1 MATYLQGVTDYI
13 PQFQPFQPDLNFYG
27 NVMQTKQTQYDTN
40 WKALNKM
47 YGQYYHADLTKDSN
61 IAKKDNYLKQ
71 IEFNLQRVSQ
81 LDLSLEQNVD
91 QATQIFKPF
100 YEDKGLMKDM
110 AFTKNNMNQ
119 VSYGQS
125 LKNAYN
131 QVERDRYWNEGIL
144 ELQYKRQEFKESTD
158 EEAMSFED
166 TDYTSNVDVIGKA
179 QETAKAAGLSI
190 ETVEFSKDG
199 KFIVKNKNGEQL
211 IEPLQ
216 KLFEAKLGSDPSVQ
230 AKYKTLAYVDRK
242 NYAEYNAAQFK
253 GDKNAAEMEYLETNF
268 NRLKAQNIA
277 RFNALKATSASY
289 DAKMQNIKNQIDKGQ
304 ASPDAKLAYDQYKMN
319 KDINDEVLA
328 RAEQEQKELSSGQNA
343 ASSTGFINPY
353 GDIKS
358 LRYKVD
364 NAMASSL
371 MQKDLDEA
379 ANIFAFKDAKQDIDA
394 NPYAVLAEKHKY
406 SMSEIAARNA
416 GLERAAALRNAGER
430 KNKLDEYGLKI
441 GTHYRDEKTGEVKPV
456 SALNE
461 IYTEFNDKGISTDKY
476 NMKTASDHI
485 NNIQSENVAKPFLK
499 NTLTLMQDLVNKGQM
514 TQEEASKI
522 LSYGKNPKI
531 SINKFNDKLDKYG
544 AQWLRTEVGPDDLKN
559 IQKRMDTW
567 ISQNGELSGLSGE
580 DYKSYQMSA
589 LKFDDYANYLKA
601 DIKWRKE
608 SSKVV
613 VQDLYRQGYKN
624 AEFLYDEKGNKRSEK
639 EFTAALIKANKIKK
653 SDKYSQPDKIN
664 FAPLMS
670 SEAVNEKAPT
680 KAQVDY
686 NELVNA
692 AAGVYSSGKVKAP
705 EGFGKLGKMTGSGL
719 STGNVIPG
727 ANTTWVNPK
736 AHGTKSTVWAAEN
749 FRTLANIDWADDT
762 KNRGSLTGINKESW
776 NNHDAETNA
785 KVKSVFDLIKAEL
798 TKPNTKMANFR
809 MTVSPIAAGSLN
821 KSAITVYPDA
831 EWLKTYV
838 KSGEKNTGPGVLTTQ
853 DYNNAIQN
861 GFSYIVDSK
870 TLANNSMYMAAFQSP
885 LEAHIKANKKYE
897 YVDPRNPNYK
907 LSIAPNKLG
916 TSDYTVIMGY
926 PLYNPNLGKYEYRSE
941 SFSTSTLG
949 GNLETAREM
958 GVSALDSMWLS
969 NKNLNNGRY

>member
-110 AFTKNNMNQ
+110 AYTKNNMNQ

-253 GDKNAAEMEYLETNF
+253 GDKNAAEMKYLETNF
-268 NRLKAQNIA
+268 NRLKAQNTA

-289 DAKMQNIKNQIDKGQ
+289 DAKMQNIKNQIDRGQ

-394 NPYAVLAEKHKY
+394 NPYAVLAEKHRY

-499 NTLTLMQDLVNKGQM
+499 NTLTLMEDLIREGQM

-544 AQWLRTEVGPDDLKN
+544 AQWLRNEVGADDLNN
-559 IQKRMDTW
+559 IQTRMNTW
-567 ISQNGELSGLSGE
+567 LSHNGQLSGVSGQE
-580 DYKSYQMSA
+580 YIDYQKSS
-589 LKFDDYANYLKA
+589 LKFKDYTNYLKA
-601 DIKWRKE
+601 DVKWRKE

-705 EGFGKLGKMTGSGL
+705 EGFGRLGKMTGSGL

-749 FRTLANIDWADDT
+749 FRTLANIDWSDDT

-831 EWLKTYV
+831 EWLKTQV
-838 KSGEKNTGPGVLTTQ
+838 KSGKDNTGPGVLTTE
-853 DYNNAIQN
+853 DYNNAIKN

-870 TLANNSMYMAAFQSP
+870 TLATNSMYKAAFQSP
-885 LEAHIKANKKYE
+885 LESYIHTNKKYE
-897 YVDPRNPNYK
+897 YSDPANPNYK
-907 LSIAPNKLG
+907 FSIAPNKIG
-916 TSDYTVIMGY
+916 TSDYTVLVGY
-926 PLYNPNLGKYEYRSE
+926 PFYNVNTGKYDYISD
-941 SFSTSTLG
+941 SFSTTTLG
-949 GNLETAREM
+949 GNLETTREM
-958 GVSALDSMWLS
+958 LINNFESYKTL
-969 NKNLNNGRY
+969 NKNLYNGRY

>member
-1 MATYLQGVTDYI
+1 MATYLQNVTDYV
-13 PQFQPFQPDLNFYG
+13 PQLQPFQPDLNFYG

-47 YGQYYHADLTKDSN
+47 YGQYYHADLTKDEN
-61 IAKKDNYLKQ
+61 IAKKDNYLNQ

-125 LKNAYN
+125 LKNAYE
-131 QVERDRYWNEGIL
+131 QKERDQYWDEGIM
-144 ELQYKRQEFKESTD
+144 ELQYKRQEFKESTE

-166 TDYTSNVDVIGKA
+166 TSYTPQVDVIGKA
-179 QETAKAAGLSI
+179 QDVAKAAGLSI
-190 ETVEFSKDG
+190 ETVEFSRDG
-199 KFIVKNKNGEQL
+199 KFIIKNKNGEQL

-216 KLFEAKLGSDPSVQ
+216 KLFEARLGSDSSVQ

-242 NYAEYNAAQFK
+242 NYAQYNAAQFN
-253 GDKNAAEMEYLETNF
+253 GDKNAAEMRYLETNF
-268 NRLKAQNIA
+268 NRLKAQNVA
-277 RFNALKATSASY
+277 RFNALKANSASY
-289 DAKMQNIKNQIDKGQ
+289 DAKMQNIKNQIDKGV
-304 ASPDAKLAYDQYKMN
+304 ASPDAKLAYEQYKMN

-328 RAEQEQKELSSGQNA
+328 RAEQEQKELNSGQTSTS
-343 ASSTGFINPY
+343 SSTGFVNPY

-394 NPYAVLAEKHKY
+394 NPYAVLAEKHRY

-441 GTHYRDEKTGEVKPV
+441 GTHYRDERTGEVLPV

-461 IYTEFNDKGISTDKY
+461 MYSEFNDKGTSTDRY

-485 NNIQSENVAKPFLK
+485 NNIQTENVAKPFLK

-514 TQEEASKI
+514 SQEEAGKI
-522 LSYGKNPKI
+522 LAYAKNPKI

-544 AQWLRTEVGPDDLKN
+544 SQWLRTEVGPEDLKN

-580 DYKSYQMSA
+580 DYKTYQMSA
-589 LKFDDYANYLKA
+589 LKFDDYTNYLKA
-601 DIKWRKE
+601 DLKWRKQ

-624 AEFLYDEKGNKRSEK
+624 AEFLYDEKGNKRSKK
-639 EFTAALIKANKIKK
+639 EFTAAVIKAKG
-653 SDKYSQPDKIN
+653 SKYANQPDKIIML
-664 FAPLMS
+664 APLG
-670 SEAVNEKAPT
+670 ANKVNEKAPNE
-680 KAQVDY
+680 AELNYD
-686 NELVNA
+686 ELVNA
-692 AAGVYSSGKVKAP
+692 ASAVYSSGKVKAP
-705 EGFGKLGKMTGSGL
+705 EGFGKLGKMTSAF
-719 STGNVIPG
+719 STGNVIPS
-727 ANTTWVNPK
+727 ANTTWINPK
-736 AHGTKSTVWAAEN
+736 AHGSKSSVWAAEN
-749 FRTLANIDWADDT
+749 FRALANIDWGDDT

-785 KVKSVFDLIKAEL
+785 KVKSVFDLIKAEF

-809 MTVSPIAAGSLN
+809 MTVSPIAAGSLS

-853 DYNNAIQN
+853 DYNNAIKN

-870 TLANNSMYMAAFQSP
+870 TLATNSMYKAAFQSP

-958 GVSALDSMWLS
+958 GVSALNSMWLS